1 MSDRDHIEQ
10 DDLDEQEAELLPERT
25 AMSLITTP
33 GDGGI
38 LPDSPLD
45 LVPPPTAE

>member
-10 DDLDEQEAELLPERT
+10 EDLDEQEAELLPERT
-25 AMSLITTP
+25 AMSVITP
-33 GDGGI
+33 AGDGGI
-38 LPDSPLD
+38 LPDNPLD